1 MARKRGPEK
10 TDNDMK
16 KIQDALSEHK
26 KAHPEAEIDI
36 QRKNSVSIR
45 IRITDPDFKGFD
57 LVERD
62 NQLWK
67 ILEKLPEEVLSQI
80 SLLLLFTPEEKKKS
94 LANSEFERPVSSRL

>member
-1 MARKRGPEK
+1 MGRKRDSKNDSDVK
-10 TDNDMK
+10 T
-16 KIQDALSEHK
+16 IGDALSEHK
-26 KAHPEAEIDI
+26 KAHPGAEIDI
-36 QRKNSVSIR
+36 RRQNSVSIR

-80 SLLLLFTPEEKKKS
+80 SLLLLFTPEERKKS
-94 LANSEFERPVSSRL
+94 LANFEFERPVSLRL